1 MTTHILDGDICSLLP
16 ATAEQCALPAT
27 HCSLQRWGWRGRE
40 CLLPPRGRTSAPS
53 TCFLFCTCH
62 TMAGHGMK
70 HVTPLDSVRL
80 SSCYCSWERSEGTL
94 ILSMSIPFCELPQ
107 IWDNPSRPVP
117 HFHASAACGSSGAV
131 LEEGG
136 SGSRSEPMLQHTW
149 LRLPL
154 QSRPWHSRRCPV
166 CLKALLQ
173 HIPFPSSRDVWALV
187 PDSR

>member
-1 MTTHILDGDICSLLP
+1 
-16 ATAEQCALPAT
+16 
-27 HCSLQRWGWRGRE
+27 
-40 CLLPPRGRTSAPS
+40 
-53 TCFLFCTCH
+53 
-62 TMAGHGMK
+62 MK

-136 SGSRSEPMLQHTW
+136 SGSRSEPMLQHT
-149 LRLPL
+149 
-154 QSRPWHSRRCPV
+154 
-166 CLKALLQ
+166 
-173 HIPFPSSRDVWALV
+173 
-187 PDSR
+187 